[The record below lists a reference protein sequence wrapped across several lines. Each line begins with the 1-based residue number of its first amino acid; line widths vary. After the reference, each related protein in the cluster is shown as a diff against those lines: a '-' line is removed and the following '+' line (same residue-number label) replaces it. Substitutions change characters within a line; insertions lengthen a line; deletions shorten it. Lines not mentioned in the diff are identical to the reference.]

1 MIKKNK
7 ITTNYNKILHETT
20 KEGDDLYGK
29 RDIPL
34 CFLSWVLLGSGRCGI
49 WGLVDDPDTSKLF
62 GGFDLSLFDWSC
74 S

>member
-1 MIKKNK
+1 MMRISSSIDEKNK

-34 CFLSWVLLGSGRCGI
+34 CF
-49 WGLVDDPDTSKLF
+49 
-62 GGFDLSLFDWSC
+62 
-74 S
+74 